1 MKQITALL
9 LSFVSFSSL
18 AFNLSVNNGSSC
30 TLFEESTIF
39 ETKLTSPCN
48 WAVNAQGDLQTL
60 SVKGNKVAI
69 LLGQPISSNQAEKW
83 GVSVEQNCSLES
95 VGVMIDEVSKVI
107 AVSKPL
113 EGALLCPVLPIDD
126 VFFKS
131 YNWSL

>member
-18 AFNLSVNNGSSC
+18 AFNLSVNNGSYC

-39 ETKLTSPCN
+39 ETKLTSQCN

-83 GVSVEQNCSLES
+83 GGECRTELFS
-95 VGVMIDEVSKVI
+95 
-107 AVSKPL
+107 
-113 EGALLCPVLPIDD
+113 
-126 VFFKS
+126 
-131 YNWSL
+131 

>member
-18 AFNLSVNNGSSC
+18 AFNLSVNSGSSC

-69 LLGQPISSNQAEKW
+69 LLGQPIPSNQAEKW

-113 EGALLCPVLPIDD
+113 EGALLCPVLPIDH

>member
-1 MKQITALL
+1 MKQITPLFL
-9 LSFVSFSSL
+9 TLVSFSSL

-39 ETKLTSPCN
+39 ETKLTSPCH

-69 LLGQPISSNQAEKW
+69 LLGHPISSDQAEKW
-83 GVSVEQNCSLES
+83 GISVEQNCSLES
-95 VGVMIDEVSKVI
+95 VGVMIDDVSKVI

-113 EGALLCPVLPIDD
+113 EGALLCPELPIDH
-126 VFFKS
+126 VFFKNF
-131 YNWSL
+131 NWSL

>member
-1 MKQITALL
+1 RLQPCLL
-9 LSFVSFSSL
+9 KIYSNMVVLWG
-18 AFNLSVNNGSSC
+18 NYEG
-30 TLFEESTIF
+30 I
-39 ETKLTSPCN
+39 P
-48 WAVNAQGDLQTL
+48 Q
-60 SVKGNKVAI
+60 NKVAI

>member
-69 LLGQPISSNQAEKW
+69 LLGQPLRVEWRRPGLSHSQQLATLAEHARLK
-83 GVSVEQNCSLES
+83 LT
-95 VGVMIDEVSKVI
+95 
-107 AVSKPL
+107 
-113 EGALLCPVLPIDD
+113 ALV
-126 VFFKS
+126 
-131 YNWSL
+131 